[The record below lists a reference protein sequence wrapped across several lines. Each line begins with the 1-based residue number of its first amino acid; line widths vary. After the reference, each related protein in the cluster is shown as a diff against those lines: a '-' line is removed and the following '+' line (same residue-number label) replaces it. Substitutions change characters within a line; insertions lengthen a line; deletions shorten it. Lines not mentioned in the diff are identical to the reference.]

1 MAPIPVHI
9 KHAGK
14 THNVNLDVEQL
25 PVVFKQSIYELT
37 GVPVDRMKVM
47 IKGGVLKDDTPW
59 KKVAPKEGQTF
70 MVIGTAGEL
79 PKPPEKATV
88 FLEDMDESELASSVA
103 MPVGLVNLGNTCYMS
118 ASVQAL
124 RAIPELQVALQGGPS
139 AGAGP
144 SSTNP
149 RLNPLARA
157 LQALYIQMGKTTSSV
172 TPQTFLSMLRQVNPQ
187 FAEMARGGDKS
198 MMGMRGYAQQD
209 AEECYAQVLTSL
221 REVPGLP
228 ASQEGEAMQVDEGAA
243 TPSKSFIEQYMMG
256 EMVRTMTCDEAEEPP
271 TTRAENVMKI
281 ECNITSTT
289 NYLMQGLMNSLDQN
303 IEKNSPTLGRQAQYT
318 QRSRLSRLPSYL
330 TVHLVRF
337 AWRADINKKA
347 KIMRRVKFPTEL
359 DALELVTDDLKA
371 KMTPVNRR
379 LQELIKDRADRLKQ
393 RKRTK
398 ARKERE
404 AQALREPNPTPP
416 EQEDAS
422 AASGQPSVDEGG
434 ELEPESVYRQREGVE
449 LNALVDESAK
459 KDTGSNVTGLYE
471 LVAIIT
477 HKGAAADAGHYIAFV
492 KKSAI
497 HPGSVDNLDDDDED
511 WYKFDDEKVSVFPKE
526 KLTTL
531 EGGGEDASAY
541 VLLYKAKSLA

>member
-25 PVVFKQSIYELT
+25 PVVFKQSIYEVT

-228 ASQEGEAMQVDEGAA
+228 AGQEGEAMQVDEGAA